1 MVERDSYLSARVIS
15 LRHMLSSKYLCIYCL
30 HIVPFRPLKSL
41 LGEGGVSII
50 GKDILQLLCKWRW
63 KERKKEGNQDLRFHE
78 MEKILLYILIE

>member
-30 HIVPFRPLKSL
+30 HIVPFHPLKSL

-63 KERKKEGNQDLRFHE
+63 KERKKEGNQDLSFHE